1 MTQYFTCINTNIMYT
16 IFLMVLQTVQR
27 GKRNAHMVTEHRRS
41 IKKEFPMRPIL
52 KRHLTALL
60 SFFLLRLP

>member
-16 IFLMVLQTVQR
+16 IFLMVLQTVQM
-27 GKRNAHMVTEHRRS
+27 GKRNAHRVTEHRRS
-41 IKKEFPMRPIL
+41 IKKEFLMRPIL